1 MSAQGEHWGAVSVK
15 PTMTKSLFLL
25 VVSLALVAGCGHSRS
40 ADTTPARFSASQPP
54 ALTEAE
60 VLALARQAVATNDTW
75 LDRAE
80 FETPRRRPDGSW
92 SVLVWRLPKT
102 PGGHRV
108 IRISDQGQVTS
119 YFRGH

>member
-1 MSAQGEHWGAVSVK
+1 
-15 PTMTKSLFLL
+15 MTLL
-25 VVSLALVAGCGHSRS
+25 LPLIATLGLVAGCGHRPP
-40 ADTTPARFSASQPP
+40 ADARATLPVVGQTA

-60 VLALARQAVATNDTW
+60 VLSIARQAVATNDAW

-80 FETPRRRPDGSW
+80 FENPRRQADGSW

-108 IRISDQGQVTS
+108 IRISEQGQVTS
-119 YFRGH
+119 YFRGR